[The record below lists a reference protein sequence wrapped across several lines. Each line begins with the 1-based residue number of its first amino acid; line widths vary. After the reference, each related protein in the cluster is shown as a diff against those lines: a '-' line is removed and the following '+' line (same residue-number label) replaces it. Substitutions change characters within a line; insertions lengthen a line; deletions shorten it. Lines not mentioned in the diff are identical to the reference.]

1 MANLAPLDLRMPLCF
16 SLFTITDNSILF
28 EGTEINALMGFASQ
42 RSALSAAQAQIYT
55 ESLRSYSV
63 KDFVEAQYP
72 NKTEVNA
79 DKLRLFLE
87 YAVNA

>member
-1 MANLAPLDLRMPLCF
+1 
-16 SLFTITDNSILF
+16 
-28 EGTEINALMGFASQ
+28 MGFASQ

-55 ESLRSYSV
+55 ESLRSFSV